1 MATADHNPRTCRVC
15 GEPLPNGTPRVELR
29 IAETLPREN
38 GFTPSDA
45 TRTTI
50 ASAQICTGCAPEII
64 DNIEA
69 MLDGKAIGGGFD
81 ETRYRRVCRLLEDAV
96 ATMAAW
102 GAPDE

>member
-1 MATADHNPRTCRVC
+1 MATTDHKPRTCRVC

-64 DNIEA
+64 DDIEA
-69 MLDGKAIGGGFD
+69 MLDGKAIGGGV
-81 ETRYRRVCRLLEDAV
+81 RRDAIQPSV
-96 ATMAAW
+96 PAARGRHRDDGRMG
-102 GAPDE
+102 GAR